1 MIDDEQTISNKQFEQ
16 LTLIGWIGFAVQSAA
31 LNLLTN
37 SNNDLYVLSIVIV
50 SCISSMFLLKGKN

>member
-1 MIDDEQTISNKQFEQ
+1 MIEEQTISNKQFKQ
-16 LTLIGWIGFAVQSAA
+16 LTLIGWIGFAVQSTT

-37 SNNDLYVLSIVIV
+37 GNNDLYFLSIAIV